1 MSAHIFSD
9 APLEAAVRRAVLEQA
24 GRKLIA
30 GLLTVGLGLIF
41 LVSSMTLYHFGI
53 DYEAAGGSF
62 IGKLHPGSWLLFAA
76 FVLKLLGSGN
86 PIGELDRILGRQPGT
101 FLFLIAWTV
110 LLVQAVLVQKLP
122 FTPLID
128 TFLMPVVLVT
138 LLRDASAPLKADLA
152 IMLHLLFAANAVLA
166 IFEYA
171 TGFRLVPFVA
181 GTFVVEHDWRSTA
194 LFGHPLLNA
203 MLAGC
208 YIIAL
213 VMGGGQDLPKPMR
226 AFAMALQLVAMVA
239 FGGRSAFVLLA
250 PFLVYGL
257 VRQALPVLRGT
268 RRLNV
273 GALGPGVLLVP
284 LLLAVVVLA
293 LEQGL
298 LDSFLMRFINDNGSA
313 EARLILLNMFSVIP
327 VSDLL
332 LGPDQNYVH
341 ILEVKGGIVYGLE
354 SLWLGFFI
362 TYGILVSL
370 VFFTGLFAFCADLLA
385 FTQRGAIAVLL
396 FFFIVASTSVSLGA
410 KTVEFGMVCA
420 LVMIFLRPAHKAS
433 TRLPYTGV
441 GISTGS

>member
-9 APLEAAVRRAVLEQA
+9 APLEAAVRRAVLERA

-122 FTPLID
+122 FT
-128 TFLMPVVLVT
+128 
-138 LLRDASAPLKADLA
+138 
-152 IMLHLLFAANAVLA
+152 
-166 IFEYA
+166 
-171 TGFRLVPFVA
+171 
-181 GTFVVEHDWRSTA
+181 A

-203 MLAGC
+203 MLAGS

-268 RRLNV
+268 RRLNI
-273 GALGPGVLLVP
+273 GALGLGVLLVP

-293 LEQGL
+293 LE
-298 LDSFLMRFINDNGSA
+298 
-313 EARLILLNMFSVIP
+313 
-327 VSDLL
+327 
-332 LGPDQNYVH
+332 
-341 ILEVKGGIVYGLE
+341 
-354 SLWLGFFI
+354 
-362 TYGILVSL
+362 
-370 VFFTGLFAFCADLLA
+370 
-385 FTQRGAIAVLL
+385 
-396 FFFIVASTSVSLGA
+396 
-410 KTVEFGMVCA
+410 
-420 LVMIFLRPAHKAS
+420 
-433 TRLPYTGV
+433 
-441 GISTGS
+441 